1 MTKTNIRSRVRMG
14 VLSTLL
20 ALAAF
25 SFFAFGSASAHSV
38 SHAARLANSG
48 GGALTSVQ
56 IRQTATG
63 PVFSPNKITVTAGA
77 SVSIV
82 NDTQKQLTLVGP
94 TAANVLVLNPGAAG
108 AVATSQVGQL
118 QVSIKSTS
126 STLTITVV
134 A

>member
-1 MTKTNIRSRVRMG
+1 MAKTNIRSRVRMG

-38 SHAARLANSG
+38 SHATRLANSDG
-48 GGALTSVQ
+48 GTLTSVQ
-56 IRQTATG
+56 IRQTTIG
-63 PVFSPNKITVTAGA
+63 PVFSPNKITVEAGA

-82 NDTQKQLTLVGP
+82 NDTQKQLTLVGT
-94 TAANVLVLNPGAAG
+94 TAQVLVLNPGAAG
-108 AVATSQVGQL
+108 TIATSQPGQL
-118 QVSIKSTS
+118 QVSIKSTGT
-126 STLTITVV
+126 TLTITVV